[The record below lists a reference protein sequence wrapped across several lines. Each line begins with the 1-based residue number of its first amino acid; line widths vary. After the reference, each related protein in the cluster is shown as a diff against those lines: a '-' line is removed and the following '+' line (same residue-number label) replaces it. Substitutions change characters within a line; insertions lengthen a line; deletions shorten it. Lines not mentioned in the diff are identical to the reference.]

1 MPEKDP
7 STWAMSTWLFALMW
21 PVIGGLVNWYSKVK
35 RGKTRVFNV
44 IELIGE
50 VATSGF
56 VGITVYMVFAS
67 YGWPEGVCAAAAGV
81 GGHMGAR
88 LLYIF
93 ERIIEDRMKKYNI
106 PTT

>member
-21 PVIGGLVNWYSKVK
+21 PVIGGLVNWYSKIK
-35 RGKTRVFNV
+35 QGKTRAFNI

-56 VGITVYMVFAS
+56 VGIIVYMVFAS
-67 YGWPEGVCAAAAGV
+67 YGWPEGVCAATAGV
-81 GGHMGAR
+81 GGHMGTK

-93 ERIIEDRMKKYNI
+93 ERIVEDRMKKYNI